1 MTQPDEILFTTAE
14 RALLR
19 FEFLERFGQ
28 TPRLADGMWL
38 RTWKGG
44 PQAGQPKVS
53 PAVASMLA
61 RGLVTIDLVR
71 PGARAYF
78 TDAGYAVLRR
88 LAQDRR
94 ALNPTQYGHLLEE
107 LGLKPP
113 AMATLDDAAEG

>member
-1 MTQPDEILFTTAE
+1 MTQPTDILFTAAE

-19 FEFLERFGQ
+19 FEFLVRFGQ
-28 TPRLADGMWL
+28 APRLAAGMWL
-38 RTWKGG
+38 RTWRGG

-53 PAVASMLA
+53 PAVRSMLD
-61 RGLVTIDLVR
+61 RGLVTIELVR

-78 TDAGYAVLRR
+78 TEAGYAALRL

-94 ALNPTQYGHLLEE
+94 ALNPAQYGHLLEE

-113 AMATLDDAAEG
+113 AEAALEDAAEG